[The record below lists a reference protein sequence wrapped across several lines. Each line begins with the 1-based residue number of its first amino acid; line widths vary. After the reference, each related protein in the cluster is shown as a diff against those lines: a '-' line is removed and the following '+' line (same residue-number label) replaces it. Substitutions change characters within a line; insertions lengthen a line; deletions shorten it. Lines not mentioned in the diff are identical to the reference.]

1 MPIPEGVRR
10 EQKQYYMVKNKFKR
24 TCIALLLLVASTV
37 SAASGLTVIGLDNT
51 EQQFA
56 LSQIGKIT
64 FDAGTMYLYDHDN
77 NLLGYNSIDQVG
89 KIVVEEDGQESLDE
103 VNGNVQII
111 MQPAQQSIIVKGLS
125 GTQTIR
131 VFNMAGN
138 VLLSVTSQAEQ
149 TLIDVS
155 GLNNGTYLLQAGAQV
170 IKFIKQ

>member
-1 MPIPEGVRR
+1 
-10 EQKQYYMVKNKFKR
+10 MVKNKFKW

-37 SAASGLTVIGLDNT
+37 SAESGLTVITLDNS
-51 EQQFA
+51 EQQYA

-64 FDAGTMYLYDHDN
+64 FAAGTMYLYDHDN

-89 KIVVEEDGQESLDE
+89 KIVVVDDGQQTALDE
-103 VNGNVQII
+103 VNGGVQII

-125 GTQTIR
+125 GSQTIR

-138 VLLSVTSQAEQ
+138 VLLSATSQAEQ

-155 GLNNGTYLLQAGAQV
+155 GLKNGTYLLQAGAQV

>member
-1 MPIPEGVRR
+1 
-10 EQKQYYMVKNKFKR
+10 
-24 TCIALLLLVASTV
+24 
-37 SAASGLTVIGLDNT
+37 
-51 EQQFA
+51 
-56 LSQIGKIT
+56 
-64 FDAGTMYLYDHDN
+64 MYLYDHDN

-89 KIVVEEDGQESLDE
+89 KIVVVEDGQTALDE

-138 VLLSVTSQAEQ
+138 VLLSATSQAEQ

-170 IKFIKQ
+170 VKFVKQ

>member
-1 MPIPEGVRR
+1 M
-10 EQKQYYMVKNKFKR
+10 
-24 TCIALLLLVASTV
+24 LLLIATTAKAVP
-37 SAASGLTVIGLDNT
+37 GLTVITLDNT

-64 FDAGTMYLYDHDN
+64 FGAGTMYLYDHDN
-77 NLLGYNSIDQVG
+77 NLLGYNSIDQVE
-89 KIVVEEDGQESLDE
+89 KIVVVEDGQTALDE
-103 VNGNVQII
+103 VSGGVQII

-138 VLLSVTSQAEQ
+138 VLLSATSQAEQ

-170 IKFIKQ
+170 VKFVKQ

>member
-1 MPIPEGVRR
+1 
-10 EQKQYYMVKNKFKR
+10 MVKNKFKW
-24 TCIALLLLVASTV
+24 TCIALLLLVASPV
-37 SAASGLTVIGLDNT
+37 SAASGLTVISLDNT
-51 EQQFA
+51 EQQYA

-64 FDAGTMYLYDHDN
+64 FAAGTMYLYDHDN

-89 KIVVEEDGQESLDE
+89 KIVVVDDGQQTALDE
-103 VNGNVQII
+103 VNGGVQII

-125 GTQTIR
+125 GSQTIR

-138 VLLSVTSQAEQ
+138 VLLSAPSQAEQ